1 MQETKTD
8 LIIQLLAAGLNR
20 GQLMARAGCSQAM
33 VYKVM
38 RGKGPEIEALRND
51 LPQNEKEQRPCGKL
65 PQGQSLPRAIPK
77 ASPVEAKRSV
87 PVLDMAK
94 SVPAQLEQFAW
105 SIIADAAAGGDIST
119 KQANAAREIIK
130 QAAKERIPAPVDR
143 RMIFK
148 VDVIDV
154 DGDKFVPVSQV
165 AYEVK
170 H

>member
-1 MQETKTD
+1 MPETKTD
-8 LIIQLLAAGLNR
+8 LIVQLLAAGLNR
-20 GQLMARAGCSQAM
+20 GQIMARAGCSQAM

-51 LPQNEKEQRPCGKL
+51 LPQPEKKDKPAFSGKL
-65 PQGQSLPRAIPK
+65 PEVPLPRAVPK
-77 ASPVEAKRSV
+77 PAEAKRSV
-87 PVLDMAK
+87 PVLDLAK
-94 SVPAQLEQFAW
+94 SVPGQLEQFAW
-105 SIIADAAAGGDIST
+105 AVIADAAAGGDVST

-130 QAAKERIPAPVDR
+130 QAAKDRAPSPVDR